1 MKLSRHATLGVA
13 LAGAMLAN
21 AASAITSGPGEAT
34 LNVDNH
40 WGEGYCASVTVA
52 NNGSAAITSWTVD
65 LDFNGS
71 VVNNLWNGNLSGNT
85 VTPEVYNANVAPGSS
100 SSFGFCANGN
110 NVAELAALSVNGGGT
125 PNPNPDPD
133 PDPDPQPD
141 PDPNPGPGDG
151 EHSITV
157 RMSGFV
163 GDESVSLIVG
173 GDTLQTWTLSVGM
186 LDYTVNTDVTGELR
200 VAFTNDAGD
209 RDVQVD
215 YVIVNG
221 VTYQAEDQA
230 DNTGAWDGECGAGSY
245 TEMLHCNGSIG
256 FGNPFDGT
264 PGPGPDPDPGPNPN
278 PNPPGLPDFFVGNI
292 TTNGQVRSD
301 FIQYWDQITPEN
313 EGKWG
318 SVEGSRDNYNW
329 GPLDAIYDYARA
341 HGIPV
346 KGHTLVW
353 GSQQPNWIDGLSP
366 AEQRAEIEEWI
377 RDYCDRYPDTAM
389 MDVVNEALDSHAPA
403 NYARS
408 AFGNDWIT
416 ESFRLAR
423 QYCPNTILI
432 YNDFNFMTWDT
443 DAIMDLIRPAVNS
456 GYVDAIGVQAHG
468 LYSPRVWSAQEIQGK
483 LDQIS
488 TLGLPIYV
496 SEYDIEA
503 TNDQTQLEY
512 MQMHFPVFYNHP
524 NVVGITIWGYVVG
537 ATWREGTGL
546 MHSNGQQRPAMQ
558 WLMEYLNR

>member
-1 MKLSRHATLGVA
+1 MKQSLYKSLTLA
-13 LAGAMLAN
+13 MAGAMLAN
-21 AASAITSGPGEAT
+21 AANAITSGPGEAT
-34 LNVDNH
+34 LTVDNN
-40 WGEGYCASVTVA
+40 WGAGYCASVSVA
-52 NNGSAAITSWTVD
+52 NNGSSDITSWTVE

-71 VVNNLWNGNLSGNT
+71 VVNNLWNGNLSGNS
-85 VTPEVYNANVAPGSS
+85 VTPEVYNATVSPGNST
-100 SSFGFCANGN
+100 SFGFCADGG

-125 PNPNPDPD
+125 ANPDPDPGPGPGPQPDPD
-133 PDPDPQPD
+133 PDP
-141 PDPNPGPGDG
+141 GEG

-173 GDTLQTWTLSVGM
+173 GETLQTWTLSVGM
-186 LDYTVNTDVTGELR
+186 LDYHVNTNVTGELR

-256 FGNPFDGT
+256 FGNPFDGS
-264 PGPGPDPDPGPNPN
+264 PGPGPDPDPGPGPN

-301 FIQYWDQITPEN
+301 FIQFWDQITPEN

-318 SVEGSRDNYNW
+318 SVEGTRDNYNW
-329 GPLDAIYDYARA
+329 APLDAIYDYARA
-341 HGIPV
+341 HDIPV

-353 GSQQPNWIDGLSP
+353 GSQQPNWIDGLSA
-366 AEQRAEIEEWI
+366 AEQREEIEEWI

-403 NYARS
+403 NYARN

-432 YNDFNFMTWDT
+432 YNDFNFLTWDT
-443 DAIMDLIRPAVNS
+443 DAIMDLIGPAIAS

-468 LYSPRVWSAQEIQGK
+468 LYSPRVWSAQEIQSK

-524 NVVGITIWGYVVG
+524 NVVGITLWGYVVG

-558 WLMEYLNR
+558 WLMEYLDR

>member
-1 MKLSRHATLGVA
+1 MSSKTCCTLHLKTLNNLRYKELKDEIIKTRNA
-13 LAGAMLAN
+13 RRSAGWAMIAN

-34 LNVDNH
+34 RNVDNQ
-40 WGEGYCASVTVA
+40 WGEGYCGSVTVA

-100 SSFGFCANGN
+100 SSFGLCANGN

-173 GDTLQTWTLSVGM
+173 GETLQTWTLSVGM

-329 GPLDAIYDYARA
+329 VRW
-341 HGIPV
+341 
-346 KGHTLVW
+346 TLSMITRV
-353 GSQQPNWIDGLSP
+353 L
-366 AEQRAEIEEWI
+366 
-377 RDYCDRYPDTAM
+377 TAFQ
-389 MDVVNEALDSHAPA
+389 L
-403 NYARS
+403 
-408 AFGNDWIT
+408 
-416 ESFRLAR
+416 
-423 QYCPNTILI
+423 
-432 YNDFNFMTWDT
+432 
-443 DAIMDLIRPAVNS
+443 
-456 GYVDAIGVQAHG
+456 
-468 LYSPRVWSAQEIQGK
+468 K
-483 LDQIS
+483 
-488 TLGLPIYV
+488 
-496 SEYDIEA
+496 A
-503 TNDQTQLEY
+503 T
-512 MQMHFPVFYNHP
+512 
-524 NVVGITIWGYVVG
+524 
-537 ATWREGTGL
+537 R
-546 MHSNGQQRPAMQ
+546 
-558 WLMEYLNR
+558 

>member
-1 MKLSRHATLGVA
+1 MKRSLYTKLTIA
-13 LAGAMLAN
+13 LAGAMLAS
-21 AASAITSGPGEAT
+21 AASAVTSGPGEAT
-34 LNVDNH
+34 LTVDNN
-40 WGEGYCASVTVA
+40 WGEGYCANVTIA
-52 NNGSAAITSWTVD
+52 NNGGADITSWAVD

-71 VVNNLWNGNLSGNT
+71 VANNVWSGMLSGT
-85 VTPEVYNANVAPGSS
+85 IVTPEAYNSTVAPGSS
-100 SSFGFCANGN
+100 TSFGFCANGS
-110 NVAELAALSVNGGGT
+110 NVAELAALSVNGGGDVD
-125 PNPNPDPD
+125 PGPDPD
-133 PDPDPQPD
+133 PGPGPD
-141 PDPNPGPGDG
+141 PDPGNGEG

-163 GDESVSLIVG
+163 GDESVSLTVG
-173 GDTLQTWTLSVGM
+173 GETLQTWTLSVGM
-186 LDYTVNTDVTGELR
+186 LDYSVNTDVTGELR
-200 VAFTNDAGD
+200 VAFTNDEGD

-256 FGNPFDGT
+256 FGNPFDGS
-264 PGPGPDPDPGPNPN
+264 PDPDPGPGPGPGPGPN
-278 PNPPGLPDFFVGNI
+278 PTPPELPDFFIGNI
-292 TTNGQVRSD
+292 TTNYEVRSD

-318 SVEGSRDNYNW
+318 SVEGTRDNYNW
-329 GPLDAIYDYARA
+329 GPLDAIDDYARA
-341 HGIPV
+341 HDIPV

-366 AEQRAEIEEWI
+366 AEQRAEIEEWMH
-377 RDYCDRYPDTAM
+377 DYCERYPDTAM

-423 QYCPNTILI
+423 QYCPDTILI
-432 YNDFNFMTWDT
+432 YNDFNFVTWDT
-443 DAIMDLIRPAVNS
+443 DAIMDLIGPAVAS

-468 LYSPRVWSAQEIQGK
+468 LYSPRVWSAQEIQSK

-496 SEYDIEA
+496 SEYDIAE

-524 NVVGITIWGYVVG
+524 NVVGITFWGYIVG
-537 ATWREGTGL
+537 ATWVDGTGL

-558 WLMEYLNR
+558 WLLEYVNR